1 MKLINRY
8 IKEVGKNL
16 PLIKGREDIEKELRS
31 TLEDMLEER
40 AEKAGRP
47 ADEAME
53 IELLKE
59 YGSPQ
64 KVAMTYNPHPYLIGP
79 RMFPFFLFVL
89 KIVVP
94 IVVTVLL
101 VLTGIKAVT
110 GTPFMGS
117 EFVHIIGDGLAGII
131 SAAITAAGYV
141 IVIFA
146 ILERVLPDSEIADLE
161 TDKDWN
167 PVELANEPDPDSVN
181 RGELIA
187 EIVFTFIGLAII
199 NEIFYIPVFSDE
211 FRKFVP
217 WINLVFITE
226 ILLDIYLLRKAVWDT
241 ATRIVKIVMEVGTIV
256 IASVM
261 LYTPNVITF
270 SAEIFRNVP
279 EDSSVDIEVVARFFD
294 MGVSIAFIVVIIVGS
309 VELVKA
315 AIGLVRS
322 YTRRK

>member
-1 MKLINRY
+1 MNLIDRY
-8 IKEVGKNL
+8 VREVGNHL
-16 PLIKGREDIEKELRS
+16 LVLQGREDIEKELRS

-40 AEKAGRP
+40 SEKEGRP
-47 ADEAME
+47 VDEAME

-59 YGSPQ
+59 YGSPDE
-64 KVAMTYNPHPYLIGP
+64 VATTYNPHPYLIGP
-79 RMFPFFLFVL
+79 RIFPLFLKIL
-89 KIVVP
+89 KIVLLSTAFGMT
-94 IVVTVLL
+94 VVMIIQLITQ
-101 VLTGIKAVT
+101 
-110 GTPFMGS
+110 TPLMGS
-117 EFVHIIGDGLAGII
+117 EFTEVLGDGLGNILSTVI
-131 SAAITAAGYV
+131 AASGYV
-141 IVIFA
+141 VLIFA
-146 ILERVLPDSEIADLE
+146 IIERTVPDLRISKEDFNEKWDPAS
-161 TDKDWN
+161 
-167 PVELANEPDPDSVN
+167 LAKEPDPDSVN

-217 WINLVFITE
+217 WINAIFVTE

-256 IASVM
+256 IASIM

-270 SAEIFRNVP
+270 SEEIIKNVP
-279 EDSSVDIEVVARFFD
+279 ENSSADIQVVARVFD
-294 MGVSIAFIVVIIVGS
+294 IGVSIAFIVVIIVAS

-315 AIGLVRS
+315 AIGLIRS